1 MCFVFQKNVPRA
13 LSFSHQ
19 NVSLLLSLTYT
30 HWLTANHLEGPGS
43 PVCGASPP
51 VSLASPAAFSR
62 STQGPWLVS
71 GQALEGR
78 FPFWALEP
86 VPWGRDTAS
95 LAATEVF
102 CKKLD
107 ALEPGQCGCWCT
119 CHRRVCW
126 HGLSVSRSLLVGVVL
141 SIPPASC
148 SSGFWFLRQ
157 SGFRDLGKSDLG
169 G

>member
-1 MCFVFQKNVPRA
+1 MYQGRCHFPIRMC
-13 LSFSHQ
+13 LCYCLLHILTG
-19 NVSLLLSLTYT
+19 SLQTT
-30 HWLTANHLEGPGS
+30 WRGPGVLCVEPAPS
-43 PVCGASPP
+43 P

-107 ALEPGQCGCWCT
+107 ALEPGQCRCWCT

-126 HGLSVSRSLLVGVVL
+126 HGLSGSRSLLVGVVL